1 MINTAA
7 GSTVDAYSLMTWFP
21 GPQVTWNQVQGL
33 GADASQLWNAALLP
47 TNPAMKPCKAST
59 APKKKKRKN
68 RNRSNTRGR
77 RSERASDFIEQG
89 VGGSEGARAYLRRWG
104 GRRRGGTAGGR
115 GAGGGAAARPSIGV
129 RLREEEE
136 EEEEAR
142 GAWPWRGGSLP
153 PSSLV
158 RGCAVWAAAVD
169 WWWSGRGDTGAA
181 ETGDFAVADAGE

>member
-1 MINTAA
+1 MEPGARVGRGRVPALERRVAA
-7 GSTVDAYSLMTWFP
+7 GEPCHETL
-21 GPQVTWNQVQGL
+21 QGL
-33 GADASQLWNAALLP
+33 HCTQ
-47 TNPAMKPCKAST
+47 
-59 APKKKKRKN
+59 KKKN

-129 RLREEEE
+129 RLGEEEE